1 MLLTDTEHCTIIMQV
16 RYRVLDGGEHMT
28 QPTYTTSIQERVAL
42 YVARTKRDR
51 QSIADQMKMPIS
63 TFYSKLNGP
72 SEFSFSE
79 GKRLAEI
86 IGCTADEMFIR
97 PT

>member
-1 MLLTDTEHCTIIMQV
+1 
-16 RYRVLDGGEHMT
+16 MT
-28 QPTYTTSIQERVAL
+28 QSATTTAIQERVAL

-51 QSIADQMKMPIS
+51 QSIAEAMGMPVS

-86 IGCTADEMFIR
+86 IGCSVDEMFIR
-97 PT
+97 PS

>member
-1 MLLTDTEHCTIIMQV
+1 MNYPDD
-16 RYRVLDGGEHMT
+16 RDA
-28 QPTYTTSIQERVAL
+28 IQERVAL
-42 YVARTKRDR
+42 YVSRSKTDR
-51 QSIADQMKMPIS
+51 QTIAEKMGMPVS

-86 IGCTADEMFIR
+86 IGCTTDEMFVR
-97 PT
+97 PS

>member
-1 MLLTDTEHCTIIMQV
+1 
-16 RYRVLDGGEHMT
+16 MT
-28 QPTYTTSIQERVAL
+28 QTATNTAIQERVAL
-42 YVARTKRDR
+42 YVTRTKKDKR
-51 QSIADQMKMPIS
+51 SIAKKMGMPIA

-86 IGCTADEMFIR
+86 IGCTVDEMFIQ
-97 PT
+97 PS

>member
-1 MLLTDTEHCTIIMQV
+1 
-16 RYRVLDGGEHMT
+16 MT
-28 QPTYTTSIQERVAL
+28 QSATTTAIQERVAL

-51 QSIADQMKMPIS
+51 QSIAEAMGMPVS

-86 IGCTADEMFIR
+86 IGCSVDEMFIR
-97 PT
+97 PA